1 VSDKHHKKAAFGP
14 SGGGR
19 IYTRDSNP
27 PPMPEERVTTGS
39 EPAEG
44 TVSEFRQPTW
54 REVLEE
60 LAYFSGQPEVWRIAE
75 LAKRARA
82 ALGVEPGHD
91 EQTEELVTQLRRER
105 EFQSEELR
113 AARTDERERAVAAV
127 VEEVRNTPSEWVRRV
142 GLSGLA
148 HQLEER
154 FKPSA
159 PGGDDGH

>member
-60 LAYFSGQPEVWRIAE
+60 LAHFSGQPEVWRIAE

-91 EQTEELVTQLRRER
+91 EQTE
-105 EFQSEELR
+105 
-113 AARTDERERAVAAV
+113 AARAEFERVVDFLDEQGVWFTQGCEGDAIYHGGHSMEA
-127 VEEVRNTPSEWVRRV
+127 
-142 GLSGLA
+142 LA
-148 HQLEER
+148 DAFEER